1 MRFMVSGLVNI
12 ETTVKIRDF
21 PIPYY
26 PIDYPFWGI
35 KSTVSGVAYN
45 VGKALKKL
53 ENEVELFSFIGK
65 DSAGKRICTT
75 IENEGISSELI
86 CKTLTETSETVVL
99 VDKTGRR
106 QIYCDLKDIQEKHID
121 QDILC
126 DMLINTDIVVACNI
140 NFNRNLLKQAKKMG
154 ITIASDVHVI
164 NSIND
169 EFNKE
174 FMEYADI
181 LFLSDEQLPY
191 KPESFIYDLKR
202 RYGCEVITIGMGKK
216 GALLYVKED
225 DKIYHL
231 DAVKTNNVVNTVG
244 AGDALFSAFLNFYSK
259 GTHPLK
265 ALQLAEFFAS
275 RKIAFNG
282 ASEGFC
288 EEKDILDMYR
298 EMERINICEVDID
311 SRGYNHD

>member
-1 MRFMVSGLVNI
+1 M
-12 ETTVKIRDF
+12 
-21 PIPYY
+21 
-26 PIDYPFWGI
+26 
-35 KSTVSGVAYN
+35 
-45 VGKALKKL
+45 
-53 ENEVELFSFIGK
+53 
-65 DSAGKRICTT
+65 
-75 IENEGISSELI
+75 
-86 CKTLTETSETVVL
+86 
-99 VDKTGRR
+99 
-106 QIYCDLKDIQEKHID
+106 
-121 QDILC
+121 
-126 DMLINTDIVVACNI
+126 
-140 NFNRNLLKQAKKMG
+140 
-154 ITIASDVHVI
+154 
-164 NSIND
+164 
-169 EFNKE
+169 
-174 FMEYADI
+174 
-181 LFLSDEQLPY
+181 SDEQLPY